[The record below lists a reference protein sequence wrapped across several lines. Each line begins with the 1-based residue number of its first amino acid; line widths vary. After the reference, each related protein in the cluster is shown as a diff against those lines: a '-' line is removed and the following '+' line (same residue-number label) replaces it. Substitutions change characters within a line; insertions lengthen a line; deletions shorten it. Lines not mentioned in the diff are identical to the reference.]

1 VTPPVLLAAA
11 AALLALLVVAGFGL
25 AFAGRAPRRRRARFA
40 QVTAP
45 HRRAQVTEAAAA
57 RPGEITLGRLRTL
70 FFTLI
75 GHLPERSHYYP
86 ISWWLVLVL
95 AAPLARVGVG
105 LLSAVAGDAVF
116 FALPLVWLFIVR
128 AVFTG
133 FERRR
138 LGALYLQLPDAL
150 AMIVRAARV
159 GIPVTEA
166 IRTVAREAPQPTA
179 TEFGELADRL
189 AIGLPLPD
197 ALTATARQSGLPE
210 YGFFATALILQNQ
223 TGGGLSETLENL
235 AEVIRRRV
243 GLRARAHA
251 LASEARTSAMILIL
265 LPVIAASALLVISP
279 DYIRV
284 LYADPGGQQI
294 AAAAIGMV
302 TTGGFVMRS
311 IIRRS
316 LG

>member
-1 VTPPVLLAAA
+1 MTPPMLLAAA
-11 AALLALLVVAGFGL
+11 AALALLLVGAGLGL
-25 AFAGRAPRRRRARFA
+25 AMAGGGAKRRAARFT
-40 QVTAP
+40 QVIAP
-45 HRRAQVTEAAAA
+45 HRRAKVAEAAAPAAGAALLRRVADTLAGILGYQPA
-57 RPGEITLGRLRTL
+57 RAW
-70 FFTLI
+70 F
-75 GHLPERSHYYP
+75 YP
-86 ISWWLVLVL
+86 MRWWLVLVVAL
-95 AAPLARVGVG
+95 PLARVGVG
-105 LLSAVAGDAVF
+105 LLSAVAGDEALL
-116 FALPLVWLFIVR
+116 ALPFAWLLLVR
-128 AVFTG
+128 AIFAG

-166 IRTVAREAPQPTA
+166 IRAVAREAPQPTA

-189 AIGLPLPD
+189 AIGLPLAE
-197 ALTATARQSGLPE
+197 ALTATARQSGVPE

-223 TGGGLSETLENL
+223 TGGGLSETLDNL
-235 AEVIRRRV
+235 ADVIRRRV

-251 LASEARTSAMILIL
+251 LAAEARTSAMILIA
-265 LPVIAASALLVISP
+265 LPLIAAAALLVISP
-279 DYIRV
+279 DYIRL
-284 LYADPGGQQI
+284 LYTDPGGQQI
-294 AAAAIGMV
+294 AAVAIGMV

>member
-1 VTPPVLLAAA
+1 VTQPMLLAVMGALFVLLLAAGVGLA
-11 AALLALLVVAGFGL
+11 AA
-25 AFAGRAPRRRRARFA
+25 GRGQKHRAARFA
-40 QVTAP
+40 QVAAP
-45 HRRAQVTEAAAA
+45 HRAARVTAAAA
-57 RPGEITLGRLRTL
+57 ERPGAATFGRVAATLASV
-70 FFTLI
+70 I
-75 GHLPERSHYYP
+75 GHQPDRAYFYP
-86 ISWWLVLVL
+86 MRWWLVLLL
-95 AAPLARVGVG
+95 ALPLARVAVG
-105 LLSAVAGDAVF
+105 LLSAIAGEAAL

-128 AVFTG
+128 AIFGG

-179 TEFGELADRL
+179 TEFGELANRL
-189 AIGLPLPD
+189 AIGLPLPE
-197 ALTATARQSGLPE
+197 ALAVTARQSGLPE

-223 TGGGLSETLENL
+223 TGGALSETLENL
-235 AEVIRRRV
+235 ADVIRRRV

-251 LASEARTSAMILIL
+251 LASEARTSAMILIA

-279 DYIRV
+279 DYIRL
-284 LYADPGGQQI
+284 LYDDPGGQQI
-294 AAAAIGMV
+294 AVAAIGMV
-302 TTGGFVMRS
+302 STGAFVMRS